1 VAVTAKQLI
10 AAQTLTAAAATY
22 YTVPAA
28 TTTRVTEILLTNQ
41 DTVDRTVS
49 LHYVAP
55 AGAAANS
62 NRILPAVN
70 VPAGQLVKLKLD
82 SVLPTGA
89 MIQALASVTA
99 VVVIH
104 ASGAELT

>member
-1 VAVTAKQLI
+1 MAIAIKQLI

-22 YTVPAA
+22 YTVPASVS
-28 TTTRVTEILLTNQ
+28 TRVTEILLSNQ

-49 LHYVAP
+49 LHFVAP
-55 AGAAANS
+55 AGSAANS

-70 VPAGQLVKLKLD
+70 IPAGQLVKLKLD

-104 ASGAELT
+104 ASGADVS